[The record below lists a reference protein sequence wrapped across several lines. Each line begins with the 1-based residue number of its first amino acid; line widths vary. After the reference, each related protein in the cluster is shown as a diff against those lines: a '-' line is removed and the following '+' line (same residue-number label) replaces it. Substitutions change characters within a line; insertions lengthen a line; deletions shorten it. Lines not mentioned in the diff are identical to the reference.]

1 MAGGHRRPD
10 IQIIP
15 KSNEHDPHHI
25 MRMLQLLLMNP
36 EISMVYD
43 NVCSCSSC
51 LYKGRPEMHGGGND
65 RGPLA
70 RIDGVL
76 KERSIYLIQLNI
88 ETIVIIIK
96 IYIFESQL

>member
-36 EISMVYD
+36 GIRLVYD
-43 NVCSCSSC
+43 NVWLSC
-51 LYKGRPEMHGGGND
+51 LYKGNPGGFEDINT
-65 RGPLA
+65 PA
-70 RIDGVL
+70 RTGRAL
-76 KERSIYLIQLNI
+76 KEMSIYLIHNNI

-96 IYIFESQL
+96 IYIL